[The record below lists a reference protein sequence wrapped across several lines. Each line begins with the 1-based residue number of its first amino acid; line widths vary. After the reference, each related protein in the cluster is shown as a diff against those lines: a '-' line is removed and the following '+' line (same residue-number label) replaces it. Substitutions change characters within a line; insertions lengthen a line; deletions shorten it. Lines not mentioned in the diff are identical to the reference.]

1 MLCKKLLIFSFW
13 LINIY
18 PLHHKSRI
26 CITAAKFRKILS
38 REPTSKLSDRIN
50 AGLEWTKFMSKV
62 WLKYESQLI
71 RLKPISSIK
80 RYDLISRLDNA
91 SDKNTT
97 SIFLPSYKLLWRCVT
112 KLRLSSLLIS
122 ILIARSATGNSF
134 SWSLELFFLSSFN
147 ILKWLQLPFFSL
159 RTCSF

>member
-1 MLCKKLLIFSFW
+1 MLCKKLLKISFW

-97 SIFLPSYKLLWRCVT
+97 SIFLPSYKLLWRCFT
-112 KLRLSSLLIS
+112 KLGLSSLRIS
-122 ILIARSATGNSF
+122 VLLARSTPDNSCTC
-134 SWSLELFFLSSFN
+134 SLELFFLSSFN

-159 RTCSF
+159 RACSF